1 MFFESWSGLA
11 RIIIIGVC
19 AYLALL
25 VLLRV
30 SGKRT
35 LSKMNAFDF
44 VITVALGSTLAT
56 IILSRDTPLAEGVLA
71 LGLLI
76 FLQFAI
82 TWLAVRS
89 QAINRLVKTEPRL
102 LLHRGAFLHSVMKAE
117 RIPEEEVFQALRTQ
131 GIASPA
137 EVEAV
142 VLETDGTLSVVKKP
156 SAGESG
162 ALADVH

>member
-1 MFFESWSGLA
+1 
-11 RIIIIGVC
+11 
-19 AYLALL
+19 
-25 VLLRV
+25 
-30 SGKRT
+30 
-35 LSKMNAFDF
+35 MNAFDF

-89 QAINRLVKTEPRL
+89 QAINRLVKAEPRL
-102 LLHRGAFLHSVMKAE
+102 LLHRGEFLHSVMKAE
-117 RIPEEEVFQALRTQ
+117 RVPDEEILQALRNQ

-142 VLETDGTLSVVKKP
+142 VLETDGTLSVVRKP
-156 SAGESG
+156 AEGGASA
-162 ALADVH
+162 LTDVH